1 MKSHDPIEK
10 VSSYEE
16 GEIFIEIVDIYVIYR
31 LYHKIGAYER
41 FIL

>member
-1 MKSHDPIEK
+1 MTLLKKFLP
-10 VSSYEE
+10 SYEE